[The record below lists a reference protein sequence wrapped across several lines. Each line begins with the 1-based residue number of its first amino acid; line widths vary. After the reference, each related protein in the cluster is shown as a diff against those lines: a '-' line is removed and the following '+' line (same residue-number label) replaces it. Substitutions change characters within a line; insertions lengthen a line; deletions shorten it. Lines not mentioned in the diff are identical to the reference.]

1 MPDEGADV
9 AAVLAAEEA
18 RCRAIAEEDWDALSE
33 IVGDDFDYTH
43 SNATH
48 QDKEAWIEGIKV
60 RRREVIRDDL
70 SVRLI
75 GDVALVSGGTVYRYA
90 EPFNGDSHF
99 GVHLDVL
106 QVFARR
112 DGRWQVI
119 AHHGVKTEER

>member
-1 MPDEGADV
+1 
-9 AAVLAAEEA
+9 VLAAEEA
-18 RCRAIAEEDWDALSE
+18 RCRAIAEEDWDALSA

-48 QDKEAWIEGIKV
+48 QGKEAWIAGLRE

-70 SVRLI
+70 AVRVL
-75 GDVALVSGGTVYRYA
+75 GDIALVSGGTVYRYA
-90 EPFNGDSHF
+90 EPFIGDSHF

-119 AHHGVKTEER
+119 AHHGVKTEQP